1 MAAQMFV
8 GFEEGGRG
16 KVAVM
21 SPRRKSL
28 LSDVRV
34 TSSYRAQTQT
44 HLHVC
49 GSQWRPY
56 FDDAYA
62 RADDAYGQ
70 FKGTDT
76 RLNLQHR
83 GFARSQLCF

>member
-1 MAAQMFV
+1 MMAAHMFV
-8 GFEEGGRG
+8 GFEEGGWG
-16 KVAVM
+16 KVAV
-21 SPRRKSL
+21 STQGVF
-28 LSDVRV
+28 DVRV
-34 TSSYRAQTQT
+34 TSYRAHTQT

-56 FDDAYA
+56 FDDAY
-62 RADDAYGQ
+62 GQ

-76 RLNLQHR
+76 RLNLRLQHR